1 MLFFILKSTQSFK
14 RALTFYDICSRVMI
28 QYQSLSSSIFCE
40 KKPID
45 LYSDNEKISLGSY
58 GMLTQKEALEAL
70 DAAVKAYD
78 HGRGAWPHKSTR
90 ERIKAMENFV
100 RGLRSVRDQIVEL
113 VMWEICKVRE
123 DAEKEVDRTISKTH

>member
-1 MLFFILKSTQSFK
+1 
-14 RALTFYDICSRVMI
+14 MI